1 LIEILIILDYNI
13 FKIINILIIK
23 ILCSKFQL
31 NYINK
36 LIDSQRL
43 LKWSEK
49 LNRLDLK
56 NDQYRKSLMIFNN
69 KKL

>member
-1 LIEILIILDYNI
+1 MIEILIILDYNI